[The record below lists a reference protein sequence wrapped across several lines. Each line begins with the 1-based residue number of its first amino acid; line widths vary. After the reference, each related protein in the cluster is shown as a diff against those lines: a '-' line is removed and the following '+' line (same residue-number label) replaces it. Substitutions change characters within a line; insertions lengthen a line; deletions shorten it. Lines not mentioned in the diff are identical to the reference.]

1 MGCVLL
7 IFAFWILSKNAELG
21 VAALY
26 ILCVAAWIKDGTDER

>member
-1 MGCVLL
+1 MGCALL
-7 IFAFWILSKNAELG
+7 IFAFWILSKNTELG